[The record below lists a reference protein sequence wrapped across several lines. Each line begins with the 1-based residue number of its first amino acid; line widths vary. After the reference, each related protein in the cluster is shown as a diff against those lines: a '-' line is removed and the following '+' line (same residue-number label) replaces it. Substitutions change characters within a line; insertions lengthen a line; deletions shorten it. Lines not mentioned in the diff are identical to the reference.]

1 MNDSNATSKFLQKH
15 SDFGLKTLSKFLPI
29 AIVIVLANGLVFVL
43 FYRCRRLR
51 TSSNYVLLSLAICD
65 FSIGA
70 IAIPYFI
77 VHNFGIS
84 PPQMNYGV
92 YASHT
97 LLAISGAYH
106 ILFITGLKYM
116 ATVSPLKHHLVTKS
130 LVLKIVFGIWITST
144 VFAIIPV
151 VLPNAEVSARWEVIH
166 TAVCLVAV
174 FLFPYIFMIYAYIAM
189 FSAITKRQRP
199 SLIKNKNSREQKK
212 KKSDRKC
219 ILVFATMAI
228 IFACCWF
235 SYFMVMLLFQ
245 IGLKDLLSVIEAVMV
260 IRYITSLANPL
271 LYTFFKRDFW
281 SAFQNLLQNKEK
293 VSSTSQ
299 KSQTGSL
306 SLTSRLRSRSS
317 VNSRRLTTLEGEG
330 QEPRMIPNRNVT
342 FGEETFLTSRV

>member
-1 MNDSNATSKFLQKH
+1 MNDSNATSKFPQQH
-15 SDFGLKTLSKFLPI
+15 SDFGLKTLSKLLPV

-77 VHNFGIS
+77 VHNFGIL
-84 PPQMNYGV
+84 PPQMVDGV

-116 ATVSPLKHHLVTKS
+116 ATVSPLKHHVVTKS
-130 LVLKIVFGIWITST
+130 LVLKIVLGVWITST

-151 VLPNAEVSARWEVIH
+151 VLHIAEASARWEVIH
-166 TAVCLVAV
+166 TAVFVVMV

-199 SLIKNKNSREQKK
+199 SLILNKNSRERKK

-219 ILVFATMAI
+219 ILVFAAMAS

-235 SYFMVMLLFQ
+235 PYFIVMLLVN
-245 IGLKDLLSVIEAVMV
+245 IRLKVLFSVFEAVVV

-281 SAFQNLLQNKEK
+281 SAFQNLLQNKGK

-330 QEPRMIPNRNVT
+330 QEPRMIPNSNVT

>member
-84 PPQMNYGV
+84 PPQMDDGV

-116 ATVSPLKHHLVTKS
+116 ATVSPLKHHVVTKS
-130 LVLKIVFGIWITST
+130 LVLKIVLGVWITST

-151 VLPNAEVSARWEVIH
+151 VFEYCRSICTLGSYSYCSFPCYGVPFPVHIYDLCIH
-166 TAVCLVAV
+166 SHVQCN
-174 FLFPYIFMIYAYIAM
+174 Y
-189 FSAITKRQRP
+189 
-199 SLIKNKNSREQKK
+199 
-212 KKSDRKC
+212 
-219 ILVFATMAI
+219 
-228 IFACCWF
+228 
-235 SYFMVMLLFQ
+235 
-245 IGLKDLLSVIEAVMV
+245 
-260 IRYITSLANPL
+260 
-271 LYTFFKRDFW
+271 
-281 SAFQNLLQNKEK
+281 
-293 VSSTSQ
+293 
-299 KSQTGSL
+299 
-306 SLTSRLRSRSS
+306 
-317 VNSRRLTTLEGEG
+317 
-330 QEPRMIPNRNVT
+330 
-342 FGEETFLTSRV
+342 

>member
-1 MNDSNATSKFLQKH
+1 MNDSNATSKFPQQH
-15 SDFGLKTLSKFLPI
+15 SDFGLKTLSKLLPVS
-29 AIVIVLANGLVFVL
+29 IVIVLANGLVFVL

-65 FSIGA
+65 FSTGA

-77 VHNFGIS
+77 VYSFGIL
-84 PPQMNYGV
+84 PPQMNDGV

-116 ATVSPLKHHLVTKS
+116 ATVSPLKHHVVTKS
-130 LVLKIVFGIWITST
+130 LVLKIVLGVWITST

-151 VLPNAEVSARWEVIH
+151 VLHISEASARWEVIH
-166 TAVCLVAV
+166 TAVFVVMV

-199 SLIKNKNSREQKK
+199 SLILNKNSRERKK

-219 ILVFATMAI
+219 ILVFAAMAS

-235 SYFMVMLLFQ
+235 PYFIVMLLVN
-245 IGLKDLLSVIEAVMV
+245 IRLKVLFSVFEAVVV

-317 VNSRRLTTLEGEG
+317 VNSTRLTTLEGEG

>member
-1 MNDSNATSKFLQKH
+1 
-15 SDFGLKTLSKFLPI
+15 
-29 AIVIVLANGLVFVL
+29 
-43 FYRCRRLR
+43 
-51 TSSNYVLLSLAICD
+51 
-65 FSIGA
+65 
-70 IAIPYFI
+70 
-77 VHNFGIS
+77 
-84 PPQMNYGV
+84 
-92 YASHT
+92 
-97 LLAISGAYH
+97 
-106 ILFITGLKYM
+106 
-116 ATVSPLKHHLVTKS
+116 
-130 LVLKIVFGIWITST
+130 
-144 VFAIIPV
+144 
-151 VLPNAEVSARWEVIH
+151 
-166 TAVCLVAV
+166 
-174 FLFPYIFMIYAYIAM
+174 M

-219 ILVFATMAI
+219 ILVFAAMAS

-235 SYFMVMLLFQ
+235 PYFIVMLLVN
-245 IGLKDLLSVIEAVMV
+245 IRLKVLFSVFFEAVIV

>member
-65 FSIGA
+65 FSTGA
-70 IAIPYFI
+70 IAIP
-77 VHNFGIS
+77 
-84 PPQMNYGV
+84 
-92 YASHT
+92 
-97 LLAISGAYH
+97 LLAISGGYH
-106 ILFITGLKYM
+106 ILFITGFKYM

-144 VFAIIPV
+144 VFAVIPV

-219 ILVFATMAI
+219 ILVFAAMAS

-235 SYFMVMLLFQ
+235 PYFMVMLLFQ

-293 VSSTSQ
+293 FSSTSQ

-306 SLTSRLRSRSS
+306 SLMSRLRSRSS